1 MSYYSIYLLGL
12 YFLAICA
19 VFLTKFIRG
28 NTGNIFAV
36 AIAFITFVLAAFRPI
51 FFPDVDSY
59 ELIFEHAASGAFDDP
74 IYWAAHGEPG
84 FKILSY
90 LLSLTGLG
98 YRGYLVVWSLV
109 SWLLLLLISRI
120 SSISFAYLWLAYFSF
135 HFITRDLGVIRLG
148 LASHLIVIFF
158 IQRAF
163 IWQAVTLFI
172 ASLTFQIFAVV
183 AVLARLFSRFK
194 IDWFS
199 ISLLFLVSFASIK
212 IFNFETLEFL
222 IPEKQAGTYTRSSL
236 SGSGGLS
243 IVVPVVRNIS
253 VAFFL
258 YYFMRSEIKF
268 RYFRVWIWAVFFSA
282 SFYIMASEILIV
294 AQRFSAYFGA
304 IVPLAMA
311 YLMQRRANT
320 QHTFFLVVLFALA
333 NFAALFYFNDF
344 LWRPELQRCYAD
356 GLDYRPGLEIG
367 C

>member
-1 MSYYSIYLLGL
+1 MSYYSIILLGL

-19 VFLTKFIRG
+19 VFLAKFTRG

-36 AIAFITFVLAAFRPI
+36 VIAFITFAVAAFRPI

-74 IYWAAHGEPG
+74 IYWVAHGEPG
-84 FKILSY
+84 FKFLSY
-90 LLSLTGLG
+90 LISWTGIG

-120 SSISFAYLWLAYFSF
+120 SGISFAYLWFAYFSF

-163 IWQAVTLFI
+163 IWQAVSLFI
-172 ASLTFQIFAVV
+172 ASFTFQIFAVV

-199 ISLLFLVSFASIK
+199 ISFLFLVSFASIK
-212 IFNFETLEFL
+212 IFNLQNIEFL
-222 IPEKQAGTYTRSSL
+222 IPEKQFNTYSQSSQ

-243 IVVPVVRNIS
+243 IAVPVIRNIS
-253 VAFFL
+253 AAFFL

-268 RYFRVWIWAVFFSA
+268 QYFRVWIWAAFFSA
-282 SFYIMASEILIV
+282 SFYIMASEILVV

-311 YLMQRRANT
+311 YLMQRRADT
-320 QHTFFLVVLFALA
+320 QDTFFLVVLFALA
-333 NFAALFYFNDF
+333 NFAALFYFNDYV
-344 LWRPELQRCYAD
+344 WRPELQVCHARE
-356 GLDYRPGLEIG
+356 YRPGGETG

>member
-1 MSYYSIYLLGL
+1 MSDYSLYVLGL

-36 AIAFITFVLAAFRPI
+36 AIALITFGVAAFRPI

-59 ELIFEHAASGAFDDP
+59 ELIFEFAASGAFDDP
-74 IYWAAHGEPG
+74 LYWAAHGEPG

-90 LLSLTGLG
+90 LISSTGIG
-98 YRGYLVVWSLV
+98 YRGYLVVWSAF
-109 SWLLLLLISRI
+109 SWLLLVLISRI
-120 SSISFAYLWLAYFSF
+120 SGISFAYLWFAYFSF

-148 LASHLIVIFF
+148 LASHFIVIFF
-158 IQRAF
+158 ISRAF
-163 IWQAVTLFI
+163 IWQAVSLLI
-172 ASLTFQIFAVV
+172 ASLTFQLFAVV

-212 IFNFETLEFL
+212 IFNFQNIEFL
-222 IPEKQAGTYTRSSL
+222 IPDKQSTTYGSTDQ
-236 SGSGGLS
+236 SGGLS
-243 IVVPVVRNIS
+243 IVVPVIRNIS
-253 VAFFL
+253 AAFFL
-258 YYFMRSEIKF
+258 YYFMRAEIQFK
-268 RYFRVWIWAVFFSA
+268 YYRVWIWAVFFSA
-282 SFYIMASEILIV
+282 SFYIMFSDILV
-294 AQRFSAYFGA
+294 VSQRFAAYFGA

-320 QHTFFLVVLFALA
+320 KDTFFLVVLFALA
-333 NFAALFYFNDF
+333 NFAALFYFNDYV
-344 LWRPELQRCYAD
+344 WRPELQFCNARE
-356 GLDYRPGLEIG
+356 YRPGGEIG

>member
-1 MSYYSIYLLGL
+1 MSDYSLYLLGL
-12 YFLAICA
+12 YFFSICG
-19 VFLTKFIRG
+19 VFLAKFIRG
-28 NTGNIFAV
+28 NTGNFFAV
-36 AIAFITFVLAAFRPI
+36 VIAFITFLVAAFRPI

-90 LLSLTGLG
+90 LISSTGLD
-98 YRGYLVVWSLV
+98 YRGYLIVWSAL

-120 SSISFAYLWLAYFSF
+120 SGISFAYLWFAYFSF

-163 IWQAVTLFI
+163 IWQAFTLFI

-194 IDWFS
+194 INWFS
-199 ISLLFLVSFASIK
+199 ISLLFLISFASIK
-212 IFNFETLEFL
+212 IFNFQNIEFL
-222 IPEKQAGTYTRSSL
+222 IPEKQADTYGQISQSNLL
-236 SGSGGLS
+236 S
-243 IVVPVVRNIS
+243 VAVPVIRNTSI
-253 VAFFL
+253 AFFL

-268 RYFRVWIWAVFFSA
+268 QYFRVWIWAAFFSA
-282 SFYIMASEILIV
+282 SLYIMASEILIV

-311 YLMQRRANT
+311 YLMQRRGTT
-320 QHTFFLVVLFALA
+320 QDTFFLVVLFALA
-333 NFAALFYFNDF
+333 NFAVLFYFNDF
-344 LWRPELQRCYAD
+344 VWRPELQVCHARE
-356 GLDYRPGLEIG
+356 YRPGGETG